1 MNQRSNEL
9 KNGSTHGCPSRF
21 VSERFNYS
29 KRWCQMERYIAMVV
43 GMVGASISFLV
54 DGLGEAVVVLL
65 FMMALDY
72 ISGLMSAI
80 YVRKLNSRIGFNGL
94 IRKSY
99 YLLLLGSVY
108 LMGTV
113 VEGISY
119 AGDGLAIALI
129 VMEFVSIVENG
140 TKLNLPIPEPV
151 KRVLLIV
158 KGKVEKEITK

>member
-1 MNQRSNEL
+1 MSVFYYT
-9 KNGSTHGCPSRF
+9 KKVG
-21 VSERFNYS
+21 V
-29 KRWCQMERYIAMVV
+29 KMERYIVMITGTIGTSV
-43 GMVGASISFLV
+43 SFLV
-54 DGLGEAVVVLL
+54 DGLGEAVTVLL

-72 ISGLMSAI
+72 ISGLMSAV
-80 YVRKLNSRIGFNGL
+80 YKRKLNSRIGFNGL

-108 LMGTV
+108 LIGTV
-113 VEGISY
+113 VDGISY

-151 KRVLLIV
+151 KKVLLIV
-158 KGKVEKEITK
+158 RGKVEKGEQ